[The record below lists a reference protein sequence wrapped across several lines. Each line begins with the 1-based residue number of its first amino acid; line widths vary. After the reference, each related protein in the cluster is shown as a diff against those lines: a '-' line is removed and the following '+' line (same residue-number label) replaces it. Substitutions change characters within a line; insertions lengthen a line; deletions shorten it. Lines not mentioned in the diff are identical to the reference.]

1 MGNKINT
8 YGSILDQ
15 VIGTKLN
22 KFLTPQQNQGGLL
35 NFVKS
40 PYGQDIASGLLAQSG
55 YSTMPT
61 SFGQSLGVATNQA
74 NQLRSQRR
82 ANDIAELGTMVNL
95 RGALQ
100 DPERKIIEGKDGF
113 QYYLDGTRVLPN
125 VKAPDPEYKSTDF
138 FNMINP
144 STGEKRQINLKNKD
158 DLAFINSS
166 DSDGFVKATVEST
179 TSDLKDVNA
188 TKEKAFLETY
198 EATDAIVRSLGE
210 FKDQVNKDTVTTG
223 SFAGGINRTVSN
235 IKTELNDLRLTFVK
249 DNKSEVSEASDIIN
263 NAEGYID
270 DTFGKQ
276 LEESAIDT
284 GILKSMVIQIA
295 YDYAK
300 LNNKDGRISEQD
312 FKKGVEILL
321 AGGVKSKDAIT
332 RNANRLMGDA
342 VKRLETSYTGFS
354 ISEGLEKGN
363 KYQSLVDSV
372 MGNYENALGGGFD
385 NNTNQDTS
393 TVGGSIVIDL
403 DKYQ

>member
-22 KFLTPQQNQGGLL
+22 KFLAPQQNQGGLL

-40 PYGQDIASGLLAQSG
+40 PYASDIGMGLLAQSG

-61 SFGQSLGVATNQA
+61 SLGQSLGVAMNQA

-82 ANDIAELGTMVNL
+82 ANDIAELGTLVNL

-100 DPERKIIEGKDGF
+100 DPERKIIQGADGF
-113 QYYLDGTRVLPN
+113 QYYADTMERVLPN
-125 VKAPDPEYKSTDF
+125 VKAPPPEYKSSDF
-138 FNMINP
+138 FNMVNP
-144 STGEKRQINLKNKD
+144 NTKEKKTINLNNPD
-158 DLAFINSS
+158 DIAFLNSS

-179 TSDLKDVNA
+179 TSDLKDIDQ
-188 TKEKAFLETY
+188 TKERKFLETY
-198 EATDAIVRSLGE
+198 EATNNIVRSLGE
-210 FKDQVNKDTVTTG
+210 FKDQVKLDTVTTG

-249 DNKSEVSEASDIIN
+249 DNNSEVSEASDIID

-270 DTFGKQ
+270 ETFGN

-321 AGGVKSKDAIT
+321 AGGVKSKEAII
-332 RNANRLMGDA
+332 RNADRLMGDA
-342 VKRLETSYTGFS
+342 IKRLETSYSGFS

-363 KYQSLVDSV
+363 KYQSLVDNV
-372 MGNYENALGGGFD
+372 MGNYENALSGSFD
-385 NNTNQDTS
+385 NTNQDNS

-403 DKYQ
+403 DTL

>member
-1 MGNKINT
+1 MGNKINA

-22 KFLTPQQNQGGLL
+22 KFLAPQQNQGGLL

-40 PYGQDIASGLLAQSG
+40 PYAADIGMGLLAQSG

-61 SFGQSLGVATNQA
+61 SLGQSLGVATNQA

-82 ANDIAELGTMVNL
+82 ANDIAELSTLANL

-100 DPERKIIEGKDGF
+100 DPERKIIKGADGF
-113 QYYLDGTRVLPN
+113 QYYADGTRVLPN
-125 VKAPDPEYKSTDF
+125 VKAPAVEYKSSDF
-138 FNMINP
+138 FNMVNP
-144 STGEKRQINLKNKD
+144 NTKVKKTINLNNPED
-158 DLAFINSS
+158 IAFLNSS

-179 TSDLKDVNA
+179 TSDLKDIDQ
-188 TKEKAFLETY
+188 TKERKFIETY

-210 FKDQVNKDTVTTG
+210 FKDQVNLDTVTTG
-223 SFAGGINRTVSN
+223 TFAGGINRTVSN
-235 IKTELNDLRLTFVK
+235 IKTELNDLKLTFVK
-249 DNKSEVSEASDIIN
+249 DNNSEVAEASDIID
-263 NAEGYID
+263 NAEGYII
-270 DTFGKQ
+270 DTFGD
-276 LEESAIDT
+276 LDESAIDT

-321 AGGVKSKDAIT
+321 AGGVKSKEAII
-332 RNANRLMGDA
+332 RNADRLMGDA
-342 VKRLETSYTGFS
+342 INRLETSYSGFA
-354 ISEGLEKGN
+354 ISEGLEKDN
-363 KYQSLVDSV
+363 KYQSLVDRV
-372 MGNYENALGGGFD
+372 MSNYDNALGGSF

-403 DKYQ
+403 DKY